1 MCADFS
7 VCSFNGLFS
16 FAVAA
21 CPSNWLVSH
30 LSLVYPG
37 EGVREIVQH
46 PPRDGLHITKRSR
59 ATGDPRQRPW
69 QSHPAPALVAV
80 LIGTT
85 YYPDMVCMLYPLICL
100 VFLFLSFSTIC
111 LVSESF
117 SLPKGQ
123 QYDFSLPKGQQD
135 DCWMWMMIPSLWI
148 GYRVHFRSI
157 FLAHLCVRCRLPS
170 VSLAS

>member
-37 EGVREIVQH
+37 EGVREIVQQ

-85 YYPDMVCMLYPLICL
+85 YYPDASRTRICIPHPCTALPYAGNHHTMQTACLCRYVPSTSIYVLAAASLLNRVTWFVCCTP
-100 VFLFLSFSTIC
+100 
-111 LVSESF
+111 
-117 SLPKGQ
+117 
-123 QYDFSLPKGQQD
+123 
-135 DCWMWMMIPSLWI
+135 
-148 GYRVHFRSI
+148 
-157 FLAHLCVRCRLPS
+157 
-170 VSLAS
+170 